1 MEYSWVDRQT
11 RAVIVSLNLYN
22 GNFDYYCQSTFMLE
36 FSPGGTVVPRA
47 TLKLLSTDIYTEDYF
62 LGWNLV
68 KSVPEMCV
76 YFGSNS
82 RARRAALTP
91 TPHRTPSPPRCV
103 YFGVLLYIMGFLYRM
118 YRTKRV
124 TKTFKPHFNDFW
136 NILDMMLFSVRHRDA
151 SRTAGRRTHT
161 HTHTHTHLAAPT
173 PRSHTPRLPPSTQ
186 LTAVALM
193 LRILFLF
200 NGARNEFRIWNPD
213 YQELGAMYSL
223 YSFPFVIDALTVL
236 VFAFKSLKFFPL
248 QKDLDMLAQTLFQAG
263 GDLSVFVAMMII
275 ILFGFTIMAI
285 NIFGTQS
292 ENFYLFV
299 KAIGTL
305 FLILLGEFDFEEM
318 KAVDALW

>member
-82 RARRAALTP
+82 RERRPALTP
-91 TPHRTPSPPRCV
+91 TPHRTPSPRRCV

-151 SRTAGRRTHT
+151 SRTYRAP
-161 HTHTHTHLAAPT
+161 HTHTHLAAPT
-173 PRSHTPRLPPSTQ
+173 PLSHPAPPPSLQ

-275 ILFGFTIMAI
+275 ILFGFSIMAI

>member
-76 YFGSNS
+76 YFG
-82 RARRAALTP
+82 
-91 TPHRTPSPPRCV
+91 
-103 YFGVLLYIMGFLYRM
+103 VLLYIMGFLYRM

-151 SRTAGRRTHT
+151 SRTRGAAHT
-161 HTHTHTHLAAPT
+161 HTPRRPHTALSHPAP
-173 PRSHTPRLPPSTQ
+173 P
-186 LTAVALM
+186 
-193 LRILFLF
+193 
-200 NGARNEFRIWNPD
+200 
-213 YQELGAMYSL
+213 SL
-223 YSFPFVIDALTVL
+223 YSSPR
-236 VFAFKSLKFFPL
+236 SR
-248 QKDLDMLAQTLFQAG
+248 
-263 GDLSVFVAMMII
+263 
-275 ILFGFTIMAI
+275 
-285 NIFGTQS
+285 
-292 ENFYLFV
+292 
-299 KAIGTL
+299 
-305 FLILLGEFDFEEM
+305 
-318 KAVDALW
+318 

>member
-76 YFGSNS
+76 YFG
-82 RARRAALTP
+82 
-91 TPHRTPSPPRCV
+91 
-103 YFGVLLYIMGFLYRM
+103 VLLYIMGFLYRM

-151 SRTAGRRTHT
+151 SRTYGAPRTHA
-161 HTHTHTHLAAPT
+161 HTARSPHTALT
-173 PRSHTPRLPPSTQ
+173 PRSSSLPPHSSP
-186 LTAVALM
+186 
-193 LRILFLF
+193 RS
-200 NGARNEFRIWNPD
+200 R
-213 YQELGAMYSL
+213 
-223 YSFPFVIDALTVL
+223 
-236 VFAFKSLKFFPL
+236 
-248 QKDLDMLAQTLFQAG
+248 
-263 GDLSVFVAMMII
+263 
-275 ILFGFTIMAI
+275 
-285 NIFGTQS
+285 
-292 ENFYLFV
+292 
-299 KAIGTL
+299 
-305 FLILLGEFDFEEM
+305 
-318 KAVDALW
+318 